1 MSVYKRASG
10 KWLVLIDVDR
20 TETGKRIRKSL
31 GTFSTKK
38 EADRAEREALSA
50 RDRGV
55 DLAPR
60 TVKVEAVLNHYLV
73 EREAHCGAKTL
84 ERYRELATRNIL
96 PTLGSRYVVK
106 LKPAHIAEWLTGLRR
121 SVGMNGKP
129 LSAKTVRH
137 AFGLLQG
144 ALRWAI
150 RMQIVDRNICETV
163 QPPSVPKSEAKAL
176 THLEITNLLQ
186 AAAGTRWECFVMLAL
201 STGARRGELCAL
213 TWSDIDVETAT
224 LTISKSLSQT
234 RSGTAVKCTKSP

>member
-60 TVKVEAVLNHYLV
+60 TVKVEAVLNHYLA

-106 LKPAHIAEWLTGLRR
+106 LKPAHIASIDDYGHPKGLSLCLRR
-121 SVGMNGKP
+121 RFFRKKP
-129 LSAKTVRH
+129 
-137 AFGLLQG
+137 
-144 ALRWAI
+144 
-150 RMQIVDRNICETV
+150 ICGC
-163 QPPSVPKSEAKAL
+163 L
-176 THLEITNLLQ
+176 
-186 AAAGTRWECFVMLAL
+186 
-201 STGARRGELCAL
+201 
-213 TWSDIDVETAT
+213 
-224 LTISKSLSQT
+224 
-234 RSGTAVKCTKSP
+234 